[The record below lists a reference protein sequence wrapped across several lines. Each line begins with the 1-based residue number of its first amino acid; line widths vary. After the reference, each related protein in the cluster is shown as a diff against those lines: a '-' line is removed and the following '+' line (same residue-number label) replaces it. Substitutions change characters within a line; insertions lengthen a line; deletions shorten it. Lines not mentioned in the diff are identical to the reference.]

1 MTASALAVV
10 RAAVPNFRDAGG
22 LPTPDGPMR
31 EGIVFRAAQLTRLDP
46 ATQRALRDLG
56 VVTVADLRTQEEI
69 LHRPDTLPEGV
80 DLLVLDVL
88 ADRPHS
94 GAAEVAALVNQY
106 EERASVAAI
115 NAAIGQG
122 QAEQH
127 MRDTYRHFVTLPS
140 AHAGYR
146 SLFRTIAVGV
156 GASVIHCTAG
166 KDRTGW
172 AVAVLQLLAGAAID
186 DVVDDYLKSNDPM
199 RATYR
204 RMLDDFAAQGGD
216 SDALSHMMLV
226 YPEYL
231 DTALTIV
238 RAEFGDIPGYL
249 ERGLGMTPAEIAA
262 LRRRFV

>member
-1 MTASALAVV
+1 MSPVPLDVV
-10 RAAVPNFRDAGG
+10 QGAVPNFRDVGG
-22 LPTPDGPMR
+22 LATPDGPMR
-31 EGIVFRAAQLTRLDP
+31 EGVVFRAAQLTRLEP
-46 ATQRALRDLG
+46 HVQAALRELG
-56 VVTVADLRTQEEI
+56 VRTVVDLRTAEEI
-69 LHRPDTLPEGV
+69 HHRPDTLPGDITLV
-80 DLLVLDVL
+80 VLDVL

-115 NAAIGQG
+115 NAAIGDG

-140 AHAGYR
+140 AHSGYR
-146 SLFRTIAVGV
+146 TLFRGLAQGV
-156 GASVIHCTAG
+156 GGAVIHCTAG

-172 AVAVLQLLAGAAID
+172 AVAVLQLLAGAGID
-186 DVVDDYLKSNDPM
+186 DVVDDYLASNEPM
-199 RATYR
+199 RATYG

-231 DTALTIV
+231 DTALAIV
-238 RAEFGDIPGYL
+238 RTEFGGIPEYL
-249 ERGLGMTPAEIAA
+249 ERGLGLAPVEIAA
-262 LRRRFV
+262 LRKRFV